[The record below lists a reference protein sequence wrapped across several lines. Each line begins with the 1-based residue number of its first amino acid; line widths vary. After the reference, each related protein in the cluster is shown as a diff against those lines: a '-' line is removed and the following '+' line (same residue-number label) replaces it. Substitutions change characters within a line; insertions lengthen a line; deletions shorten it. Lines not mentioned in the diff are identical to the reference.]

1 MQVPRGIMSAL
12 VAAALFGVSTPIA
25 KTLLGEIAPVML
37 AGLLYLGSGIGL
49 AAGLIVRTVIR
60 HDGADGSFAWP
71 RGVDVLWLALS
82 IFFGGV
88 LGPIWLLIGLASTA
102 ASVTAL
108 LLNLEGV
115 FTAVLA
121 WFVFRENV
129 DRRVASGM
137 AFIVLGGVVLSWTS
151 EPTAAS
157 SGAYL
162 ITAACLCWAIDNN
175 LTRKVAASD
184 AMAIAC
190 VKGLVAGVVNVSAAI
205 FMGAAIPSLSASIA
219 AALLGLA
226 SYGVSLTLFVFALR
240 ELGAARTG
248 AYFSVAPFFGTAL
261 ALVLQHEPLTA
272 SLVVATMAMAW
283 GVWLHVSERH
293 QHMHWHEHIEHS
305 HAHVHDAHH
314 RHRHDFAWAGDE
326 PHTHPHVHERQRHAH
341 RHYPDIHHRHE
352 H

>member
-1 MQVPRGIMSAL
+1 MQVPRGILSAL

-25 KTLLGEIAPVML
+25 KTLLGELAPVML

-49 AAGLIVRTVIR
+49 AVGLIVRAVIR
-60 HDGADGSFAWP
+60 RHWTEGSFAWP

-88 LGPIWLLIGLASTA
+88 LGPILLLIGLASTA
-102 ASVTAL
+102 ASITAL

-129 DRRVASGM
+129 DRRVALGM
-137 AFIVLGGVVLSWTS
+137 ALIVLGGVVLSWTS
-151 EPTAAS
+151 GPAAAS

-162 ITAACLCWAIDNN
+162 ITTACLCWAIDNN

-190 VKGLVAGVVNVSAAI
+190 IKGLVAGTVNVSAAV
-205 FMGAAIPSLSASIA
+205 FMGASLPSLSTTIS

-240 ELGAARTG
+240 ELGTARTS
-248 AYFSVAPFFGTAL
+248 AYFSVAPFFGAAL
-261 ALVLQHEPLTA
+261 ALVLQNEPLTA
-272 SLVVATMAMAW
+272 PLAVAATAMAW

-293 QHMHWHEHIEHS
+293 QHMHWHEHLEHS

-314 RHRHDFAWAGDE
+314 RHRHDFAWEGDE